1 MHTNATNKIDNPWP
15 NHKSRALPDWCL
27 SPQIER
33 IHGQL
38 RAPVWAKALFVAR
51 SGGADTLVWAASRA
65 PGCTHV
71 RCTNVS
77 ESAMT
82 LVNPQRRQRLPLN
95 HISLR
100 EGNSWVLVGYRDEPE
115 PDDVYTFIAA
125 VTGTSRGAAKA
136 RVHSALHSGMVVTDV
151 ALSFAA
157 PEPSVG
163 VKPRNIHDEE
173 RANAL
178 DEAMV
183 RYLDADLPFPVE
195 WATEWNELRAR
206 LNKEQP

>member
-15 NHKSRALPDWCL
+15 CHKSRALPDWCL

-51 SGGADTLVWAASRA
+51 SGGADTLVGAASRA
-65 PGCTHV
+65 PGCTTV
-71 RCTNVS
+71 RCTNVRES
-77 ESAMT
+77 EMT

-100 EGNSWVLVGYRDEPE
+100 EGNSWVLVGYRGEPE
-115 PDDVYTFIAA
+115 DVYSFIATM
-125 VTGTSRGAAKA
+125 TGTSRGAAKA
-136 RVHSALHSGMVVTDV
+136 RLHHTLYSHVDFAGIRAALT
-151 ALSFAA
+151 FAA
-157 PEPSVG
+157 PEPPVG

-195 WATEWNELRAR
+195 WVTEWNELRAR